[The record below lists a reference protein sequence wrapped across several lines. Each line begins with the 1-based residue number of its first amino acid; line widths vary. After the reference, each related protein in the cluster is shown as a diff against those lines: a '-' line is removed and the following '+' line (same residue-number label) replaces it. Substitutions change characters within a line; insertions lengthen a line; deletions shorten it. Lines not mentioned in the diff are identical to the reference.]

1 MEARAYDQFGSFDS
15 FDEGML
21 GPEEEGPDEKVQAPA
36 HPFLIV
42 EITIQSCVKSLLDD
56 VLSEG
61 LSRPLWPLVCADPEL
76 SNPRLI
82 PAPEQVFSY
91 LTSDGVFQIRE
102 PVKTGPGGMS
112 GATPRRRPRLQQ
124 VPMMTMDNTKCLM
137 NHSPAIAPR
146 ILPVVLVS
154 SFLTRGGCISLHAWA
169 QGAPP

>member
-1 MEARAYDQFGSFDS
+1 MRSQREAVNLITCSNTLINGFLCVCFILGGVQVEARAYDQFGSFDS

-21 GPEEEGPDEKVQAPA
+21 GPEEEGPDEKVQAPS

-82 PAPEQVFSY
+82 PSPEQVFSY

-124 VPMMTMDNTKCLM
+124 VPTM
-137 NHSPAIAPR
+137 I
-146 ILPVVLVS
+146 
-154 SFLTRGGCISLHAWA
+154 
-169 QGAPP
+169 